1 MKRNRP
7 KNFLVGNVLDS
18 LDRRSKGTLL
28 RSMAIFT
35 AIELCDSILN
45 GKTGQG
51 NTKKNFL
58 TFCKSKYMPTV
69 YHNIAEL
76 LYSIFRNG
84 VAHSY
89 VPKGAALLSSNY
101 SDRSRHLKFYS
112 NDLFI
117 YTPRLA
123 KDLHSSIHAL
133 YQDMKSNAT
142 LQNNYN
148 NVTQQLDTD
157 GSTQYRNY
165 LSQAGIS
172 PISRKI
178 KRDIITALV

>member
-18 LDRRSKGTLL
+18 LDRRSKGTIL
-28 RSMAIFT
+28 RSIAMFT
-35 AIELCDSILN
+35 AIELCGSILN

-58 TFCKSKYMPTV
+58 TFCKSKYMPTA

-101 SDRSRHLKFYS
+101 YDRSRHLKFYS
-112 NDLFI
+112 NGLFI
-117 YTPRLA
+117 YVPRLA
-123 KDLHSSIHAL
+123 KDLRSSIHAL
-133 YQDMKSNAT
+133 YQDIKSNAT

>member
-18 LDRRSKGTLL
+18 LDRRSKGTIL

-35 AIELCDSILN
+35 AIELYGSILN
-45 GKTGQG
+45 GKTGRG

-58 TFCKSKYMPTV
+58 TFCKSRYMPTA

-76 LYSIFRNG
+76 LYGIFRNG
-84 VAHSY
+84 IAHSY
-89 VPKGAALLSSNY
+89 VPKGEALLSSNY
-101 SDRSRHLKFYS
+101 YDKSKHLKFYS
-112 NDLFI
+112 NSLFI
-117 YTPRLA
+117 YVPQLA
-123 KDLHSSIHAL
+123 KDLPSSIHMF
-133 YQDMKSNAT
+133 YQDIKINAT

-148 NVTQQLDTD
+148 NVIQQLDTD